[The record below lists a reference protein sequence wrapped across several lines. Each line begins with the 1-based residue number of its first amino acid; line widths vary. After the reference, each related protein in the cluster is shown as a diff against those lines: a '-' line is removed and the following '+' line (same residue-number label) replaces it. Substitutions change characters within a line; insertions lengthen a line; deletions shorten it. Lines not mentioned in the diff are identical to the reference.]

1 MILLEG
7 ISKSYREDAAHRMVL
22 RDLTLS
28 IAGGEIVILLGKS
41 GSGKSTLLNI
51 LSGIDLPDTGTVGIA
66 GTDITRLTET
76 ERTLFR
82 RHRIGFV
89 FQSFNLIPTLTVR
102 ENLKLPLELNRAG
115 QVEDRVDALLAEVGL
130 AHRGSAFPDSLSGGE
145 QQRVAIARALIHDPD
160 LILAD
165 EPTGNLDYDTGRHI
179 VDLLDAVVKQAGKTM
194 IMVTHSRDVMG
205 LADSVY
211 ALKEGKVH
219 SVAKERAFE

>member
-7 ISKSYREDAAHRMVL
+7 VSKSYREDAAHIMVL
-22 RDLTLS
+22 RDLSMS
-28 IAGGEIVILLGKS
+28 IARGEIVVLLGKS

-51 LSGIDLPDTGTVGIA
+51 LSGIDLPDTGAVRID

-82 RHRIGFV
+82 RRRIGFV

-102 ENLKLPLELNRAG
+102 ENLRLPLELIRAG
-115 QVEDRVDALLAEVGL
+115 QVEDRIDALLAEVGL

-145 QQRVAIARALIHDPD
+145 QQRVAIARALIHNPD

-205 LADSVY
+205 LADRVLL
-211 ALKEGKVH
+211 LKEGNVRA
-219 SVAKERAFE
+219 VPKERAFD